1 VKALERY
8 VPDYASSLAALALK
22 FALWHPGVT
31 TAITSMPE
39 QRYARMNIA
48 AASEPRLPAEIFKQ
62 LMFKHRFIKSFM
74 DVRNF
79 ADLDAVPDQPLAPT

>member
-1 VKALERY
+1 MSTRFSRAIA
-8 VPDYASSLAALALK
+8 P
-22 FALWHPGVT
+22 VT
-31 TAITSMPE
+31 TAITSMHE

-48 AASEPRLPAEIFKQ
+48 AAAEPRLRPEIFKK

-79 ADLDAVPDQPLAPT
+79 ADLDAVPDQPLASRDQKLII